1 VDPEEAGKMA
11 HNISYS
17 EDKKIL
23 IRTFKGKVSF
33 AEVLA
38 SWQDLVH
45 ENRIGEEILG
55 ILNDFTYAELMM
67 DRDNLEQLMS
77 FFMSRADIF
86 ERIRLAV
93 VMMLPENIVLPV
105 LASQRYPQFKI
116 EAFST
121 LDAAEA
127 WLRSE

>member
-1 VDPEEAGKMA
+1 MIY
-11 HNISYS
+11 NIAYS
-17 EDKKIL
+17 DDRKIL

-33 AEVLA
+33 DEVLA
-38 SWQDLVH
+38 SWQELIH
-45 ENRIGEEILG
+45 HNRISEEVLG

-67 DRDNLEQLMS
+67 DRDNLEQLMA
-77 FFMSRADIF
+77 FFTSHSEIF

-121 LDAAEA
+121 LEAAES